1 LSAILAHGD
10 LDQHQGSLAMAAV
23 KPTSTQPDQPA
34 DDLAAK
40 LYDMR
45 KTMDPI
51 LYERVAAFHPH
62 AATSDAALA
71 AFKADYDRLES
82 ENKAAADKAK
92 TEADKAKPTETRAT
106 P

>member
-1 LSAILAHGD
+1 
-10 LDQHQGSLAMAAV
+10 
-23 KPTSTQPDQPA
+23 
-34 DDLAAK
+34 
-40 LYDMR
+40 MR
-45 KTMDPI
+45 KSMDPI
-51 LYERVAAFHPH
+51 LYERVSAFHPH
-62 AATSDAALA
+62 AATSDAALE